1 MIKKILVINGP
12 NLNLLGKREPEI
24 YGKMSL
30 NEIEEKLL
38 NYARQNGA
46 EIESF
51 QSNFEGEII
60 EKIHQA
66 RENFSGIII
75 NPAAFSYTSFPILD
89 ALKAVNIPCI
99 EVHLSNIFGREDF
112 RKNTITAA
120 ACRGIISGFGWRSYI
135 YALIELINKLDSLN

>member
-12 NLNLLGKREPEI
+12 NLNLLGKREAEI
-24 YGKMSL
+24 YGKMSPS
-30 NEIEEKLL
+30 EIEEKLL
-38 NYARQNGA
+38 DYARKNGA

-66 RENFSGIII
+66 IEKFSGIII
-75 NPAAFSYTSFPILD
+75 NPGALSYTSFSILD

-99 EVHLSNIFGREDF
+99 EVHLSNIFGREEF

-120 ACRGIISGFGWRSYI
+120 ACRGIISGFGWKSYL
-135 YALIELINKLDSLN
+135 YAVAELINKMDSLK